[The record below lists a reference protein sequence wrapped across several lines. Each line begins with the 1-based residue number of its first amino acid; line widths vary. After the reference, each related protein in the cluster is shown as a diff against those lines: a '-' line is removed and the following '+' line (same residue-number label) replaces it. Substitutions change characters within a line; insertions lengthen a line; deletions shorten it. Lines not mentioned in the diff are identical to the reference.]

1 MKIPAVSSTHVVRC
15 LGQIGFAQAVH
26 QGKGSHV
33 ALFKVDTH
41 GQKRLVIVPR
51 RDPVPAGTLHSI
63 MRQSGLSREEF
74 IELLTR

>member
-1 MKIPAVSSTHVVRC
+1 MKAPVVSSTHMIRC
-15 LGQIGFAQAVH
+15 LRRIGFVEAVH

-33 ALFKVDTH
+33 VLFKLDEQ

-63 MRQSGLSREEF
+63 MKQSGLSREAF
-74 IELLTR
+74 VELLAR

>member
-1 MKIPAVSSTHVVRC
+1 MKLPVVSSEHVVRG
-15 LGQIGFAQAVH
+15 LRRAGFADAVH
-26 QGKGSHV
+26 QGKVSHV
-33 ALFKVDTH
+33 ARFKVDAH

-63 MRQSGLSREEF
+63 MRQNGLSREEF